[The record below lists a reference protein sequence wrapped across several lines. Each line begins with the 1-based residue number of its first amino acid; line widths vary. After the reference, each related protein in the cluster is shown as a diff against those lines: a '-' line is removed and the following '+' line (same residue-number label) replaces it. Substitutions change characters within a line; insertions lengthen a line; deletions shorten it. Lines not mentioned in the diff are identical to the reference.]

1 MRTSTLLFR
10 NLTYYWRSN
19 LAVML
24 GVATAVAV
32 LSGALL
38 VGDSVRGSLRDL
50 FVQRLGSTDHII
62 VSTNFFRE
70 RLADE
75 LQADPRFAE
84 GFSGACPLIVLN
96 GLVTEE
102 KSGRRASEVQV
113 YGVDARF
120 WKFHGRDQVTA
131 PTERD
136 VLLSPDLAREL
147 GSSAGQTVLLRIEKP
162 SAIPA
167 GSLHGRKDDLGRT
180 IRLTAREPLAASNLG
195 EFSLRPSQG
204 PVRAVFVSLARL
216 QKDLD
221 QPGRVNTV
229 LFAERRS
236 GTPPTAKP
244 TLIAEILRDTFAI
257 EDLGIKLRALDG
269 ERGIALESDSAMIS
283 DTLYAN
289 ARSAADKAGAGT
301 LPILSYLA
309 NSIRVGQRE
318 VPYSLVTGL
327 GEASFEV
334 LRRADSAGRRQPSVL
349 PARSADLTSP
359 GQVESPA
366 SLPAILLNE
375 WTAGDLEARPGDVVT
390 LEYYLWNDGG
400 TLSTHA
406 AQFRLAGVVPMK
418 DQAAD
423 RDFVPN
429 YPGITATEN
438 IGDWDP
444 PFPVDLKR
452 VRPRDEDYWHK
463 YRTTPKAFVPLGAAQ
478 HLWQSRYGKLTSLR
492 LITSPGKDPGAY
504 LESLKQSLRATLDPT
519 ENGFSITPVR
529 LEGVEASRGA
539 TDFGEY
545 FVYFSFFLVA
555 GALLLA
561 SLFFKLGIEQRL
573 REIGTLRAVGFSSTS
588 VRSLFL
594 REGVVLATAGSIL
607 GAGGAVG
614 YGELMMF
621 GLRTWWVGAVGTTS
635 LTLHVSALSLLLGAA
650 GGVAI
655 ALLCIVWTLRAL
667 SRSSPRSLL
676 TGSLDAAMQSDS
688 TNTRRGLLSP
698 RFLSIVFAL
707 AGLALLAVASLGLIG
722 QTAGFFGA
730 GTCLLVALLCYEYGW
745 LTRKVKNGIH
755 GRGWWSVSRLGF
767 RNATYRPGRS
777 VLCIALIACAAFIIV
792 AVDAFKR
799 DTSHE
804 ALDKKSGSG
813 GYPVLA
819 ESMLP
824 LYHDPNTPEG
834 RDALNLTAQNG
845 FEPDSV
851 SFTRFRVRPGDD
863 ASCLNLYQPRN
874 PRILAAGD
882 DFIHSGRF
890 KFQSSLAQ
898 NKEKRE
904 NPWLLLKSKLPD
916 GTIPVIADANSMTY
930 VLHRKLG
937 DEILVNQ
944 ADGESARLRLVG
956 ALDDSI
962 FQDELLMSEANFLRL
977 FPDQGGYSFFL
988 LEVAPE
994 AASEAAGV
1002 LEEQLADFGFDAMST
1017 SERLASFHR
1026 VENTYLTTFQTLG
1039 GLGLV
1044 LGTLGLATVLLRNV
1058 LERRRELALLR
1069 AVGYNSS
1076 HFGLMVI
1083 TENAFLVCCALATGT
1098 VCALLAIGPAFISR
1112 GGHLPAVSLWL
1123 LLSVLVTGL
1132 SASLAA
1138 TVAALRAPL
1147 LPALRS
1153 E

>member
-1 MRTSTLLFR
+1 R
-10 NLTYYWRSN
+10 
-19 LAVML
+19 
-24 GVATAVAV
+24 
-32 LSGALL
+32 
-38 VGDSVRGSLRDL
+38 RGS
-50 FVQRLGSTDHII
+50 G
-62 VSTNFFRE
+62 
-70 RLADE
+70 
-75 LQADPRFAE
+75 
-84 GFSGACPLIVLN
+84 
-96 GLVTEE
+96 
-102 KSGRRASEVQV
+102 VQV
-113 YGVDARF
+113 YGVDDRF
-120 WKFHGRDQVTA
+120 WKFHGLDMRA
-131 PTERD
+131 PGERE

-147 GSSAGQTVLLRIEKP
+147 GAAAGQTVLLRIEKP

-180 IRLTAREPLAASNLG
+180 IRLTFRESLAASSLG

-204 PVRAVFVSLARL
+204 EVRAIFVSLARL
-216 QKDLD
+216 QKDLE
-221 QPGRVNTV
+221 QAGKVNTILV
-229 LFAERRS
+229 ADNPLSADRTTVS
-236 GTPPTAKP
+236 PA
-244 TLIAEILRDTFAI
+244 TLGEILKDTFVL
-257 EDLGIKLRALDG
+257 EDLGIKLRVLDNR
-269 ERGIALESDSAMIS
+269 RGIALESATAIIS
-283 DTLYAN
+283 DALYTN
-289 ARSAADKAGAGT
+289 AVDAARKAD
-301 LPILSYLA
+301 LWVVPILSYLA
-309 NSIRVGQRE
+309 NSIRLGERE
-318 VPYSLVTGL
+318 VPYSVVSCLDV
-327 GEASFEV
+327 EAFEV
-334 LRRADSAGRRQPSVL
+334 LSHDYGHGLGPPDHPVSAEALALPHIVL
-349 PARSADLTSP
+349 NQWAASDL
-359 GQVESPA
+359 GA
-366 SLPAILLNE
+366 K
-375 WTAGDLEARPGDVVT
+375 RGDVIT
-390 LEYYLWNDGG
+390 LEYYLWEDEG
-400 TLSTHA
+400 
-406 AQFRLAGVVPMK
+406 RLRTESARFMLDAIAPLDDRG
-418 DQAAD
+418 AD
-423 RDFVPN
+423 RDLVPD
-429 YPGITATEN
+429 YPGLTETQN
-438 IGDWDP
+438 IADWDP

-463 YRTTPKAFVPLGAAQ
+463 YRTTPKAFVPLEAAQ

-573 REIGTLRAVGFSSTS
+573 REIGTLRAVGFPSAS

-594 REGVVLATAGSIL
+594 REGLVLATAGSIL
-607 GAGGAVG
+607 GAGCAVG

-621 GLRTWWVGAVGTTS
+621 GLRTWWVDAVGTTN

-650 GGVAI
+650 GGIAI
-655 ALLCIVWTLRAL
+655 ALLCIVWTLRTLA
-667 SRSSPRSLL
+667 RSSPRSLL
-676 TGSLDAAMQSDS
+676 TGSLDAAIQSDS

-698 RFLSIVFAL
+698 RLLSIVFAF
-707 AGLALLAVASLGLIG
+707 AGLALLAVASLGWIG

-745 LTRKVKNGIH
+745 LTRKVKKGIH
-755 GRGWWSVSRLGF
+755 GRGWWPVARLGF

-777 VLCIALIACAAFIIV
+777 VLCIALIASAAFIIV
-792 AVDAFKR
+792 AVDAFRR
-799 DTSHE
+799 DTSE
-804 ALDKKSGSG
+804 AALDKKSGSG

-834 RDALNLTAQNG
+834 RDALNITAQNG
-845 FEPDSV
+845 FEPESV

-874 PRILAAGD
+874 PRILAAPD
-882 DFIHSGRF
+882 DFIQSGRF

-898 NKEKRE
+898 KREEKE
-904 NPWLLLKSKLPD
+904 NPWLLLESEAPN
-916 GTIPVIADANSMTY
+916 GAIPIIADANSMTY

-944 ADGESARLRLVG
+944 ADGESAKLRLVG

-962 FQDELLMSEANFLRL
+962 FQGELLMSEANFLRL

-994 AASEAAGV
+994 AVSEAAGV
-1002 LEEQLADFGFDAMST
+1002 LEEQLSDFGFDAMST
-1017 SERLASFHR
+1017 AERLASFHR

-1044 LGTLGLATVLLRNV
+1044 LGTFGLATVLLRNV

-1098 VCALLAIGPAFISR
+1098 LCALLAIGPAFISR
-1112 GGHLPAVSLWL
+1112 GGHLPALSLWL

-1132 SASLAA
+1132 FASLAA

-1147 LPALRS
+1147 LPALRA